1 MTNFNISIVSD
12 TVCPWVN
19 PFPHLPTPPRIPLA
33 NPQTPQ
39 CYVGKNKLEAGIS
52 TYKRLHP
59 NTPDTFSTTWLPFYL
74 NPHAPKTGID
84 KRAYYAQKFGPERT
98 AAIFERLAAV
108 GKAVGI
114 DFKFGG
120 KTGNTR
126 DSHRLI
132 QLGKS
137 KSPQVQTRVVEELFR
152 AYFEQERD
160 ITSHDVLQDA
170 GVKAGLD
177 DAEVKAW
184 LGSGRGGEEVDREV
198 AEAQM
203 RGVGGV
209 PNFTLQGKYEIGGA
223 QDAEA
228 FVRVFERVK
237 AMEGA

>member
-1 MTNFNISIVSD
+1 MSPKLTKH
-12 TVCPWVN
+12 P
-19 PFPHLPTPPRIPLA
+19 
-33 NPQTPQ
+33 PQ
-39 CYVGKNKLEAGIS
+39 CYVGKKKLEAGIS

-59 NTPDTFSTTWLPFYL
+59 NTHDTFSTTWLPFYL

-84 KRAYYAQKFGPERT
+84 KRAYYAQKFGAERT
-98 AAIFERLAAV
+98 TAIFERLAAV
-108 GKAVGI
+108 GKDVGI

-132 QLGKS
+132 QLGKT
-137 KSPQVQTRVVEELFR
+137 KSPEVQTRVVEELFN

-160 ITSHDVLQDA
+160 ITSHDVLRDA

-177 DAEVKAW
+177 EVEVKAW
-184 LGSGRGGEEVDREV
+184 LGSELGGEEVDREV

-203 RGVGGV
+203 MGVRGV

-228 FVRVFERVK
+228 FVKVFERVK

>member
-1 MTNFNISIVSD
+1 M
-12 TVCPWVN
+12 
-19 PFPHLPTPPRIPLA
+19 
-33 NPQTPQ
+33 
-39 CYVGKNKLEAGIS
+39 
-52 TYKRLHP
+52 
-59 NTPDTFSTTWLPFYL
+59 
-74 NPHAPKTGID
+74 
-84 KRAYYAQKFGPERT
+84 
-98 AAIFERLAAV
+98 

-184 LGSGRGGEEVDREV
+184 LGSEKGGEEVDREV

-203 RGVGGV
+203 RGVSGV

-228 FVRVFERVK
+228 FVGVFERVK